1 MTTRTVQEIKVSEV
15 RELLKSGVTRFRADD
30 EGYGSIE
37 EKYSLSPAGVRRLFQ
52 NEYLKG
58 LKTIVPEFI
67 LVVDVDDRPAAEDIE
82 ETPDE
87 LHEIQAVHDA
97 IFAEPTARANA
108 LAAMAQQIENEIE
121 KVEAEDAIPKEDS
134 LSDLFK

>member
-15 RELLKSGVTRFRADD
+15 RELLKAGVTRFRADD
-30 EGYGSIE
+30 EGFGSIE
-37 EKYSLSPAGVRRLFQ
+37 ERYNLSPAAVRRLFQ

-67 LVVDVDDRPAAEDIE
+67 LVVDVDDTPIEDIE

-87 LHEIQAVHDA
+87 VH
-97 IFAEPTARANA
+97 
-108 LAAMAQQIENEIE
+108 
-121 KVEAEDAIPKEDS
+121 EAEVLARGSFAVPESEGETLSRFFPKLGSESPDSPKDVVDPKED
-134 LSDLFK
+134 LVEDLFK